1 MHHALN
7 RSMMTRRKF
16 LALGAL
22 ALPSAIGAE
31 AALVEPTNLRTKE
44 LMLKPGGNLRFLAFT
59 DLHYKGNAR
68 YAAEVVATINR
79 LAPAFVT
86 FSGDLV
92 EDKRFAPA
100 ALDFIRQIKSPVYG
114 APGNHDYRCGAPF
127 ADYEKA
133 FAATGGAWLVDRG
146 LVLPEH
152 DLEIVGVGL
161 AGMHALQPTP
171 RTARRILL
179 LHYPELGDRLGDPT
193 FDLILAGHSH
203 GGQVRLP
210 FFGALWLP
218 WGVGRYD
225 LGHFESKGGPLYVG
239 SGIGTYHLP
248 LRFNCRPE
256 VTLVTM

>member
-7 RSMMTRRKF
+7 SSMMTRRKF

-22 ALPSAIGAE
+22 ALPSAIGAD

-44 LMLKPGGNLRFLAFT
+44 LMLKPGGKLRFVAFT

-100 ALDFIRQIKSPVYG
+100 ALDFIRQIKAPVYG

-127 ADYEKA
+127 AEYEKA
-133 FAATGGAWLVDRG
+133 FAATGGSWLVDRS
-146 LVLPEH
+146 LVLPGT
-152 DLEIVGVGL
+152 DLEIVGMGL
-161 AGMHALQPTP
+161 AGIQALHAPL
-171 RTARRILL
+171 AGRRLLL
-179 LHYPELGDRLGDPT
+179 LHYPELSDRLGGPT

-210 FFGALWLP
+210 FYGPLFLP

-225 LGHFESKGGPLYVG
+225 LGRFESKGGPLYVG

-256 VTLVTM
+256 ITLVTM